1 MWWPAIGGLVIGI
14 GGWLDPRVLGV
25 GYDTIGGLL
34 LGHQSGALLASLLLA
49 KALVWAIALGS
60 GTSGGVLAPLLMMGG
75 AVGALVG
82 QHIPGVDGQLGAMVG
97 MAAMMGGTMR
107 SPLTGTLFLLEL
119 THDLD
124 ALPALLLGTVAA
136 LAITVL
142 TLPRSILT
150 EKLARRGR
158 HIARDYA
165 VDVFELTRVADV
177 MDRQVPVV
185 AAVTSIA
192 EVAARIDA
200 GDPGLCRRQAF
211 FVCGDDGA
219 FIGTVTRE
227 AVAKALADGCAG
239 PIIDLA
245 ERRDPCAFS
254 DETLHDASLR
264 MLKARAAR
272 MPVVSRDASDRLV
285 GYLGRAEILAARQ
298 RAHADEEG
306 REVRPQT
313 T

>member
-1 MWWPAIGGLVIGI
+1 LVIGI

-25 GYDTIGGLL
+25 GYDTIGSLL
-34 LGHQSGALLASLLLA
+34 LGQQSGALLASLLIA

-75 AVGALVG
+75 ALGGLVG
-82 QHIPGVDGQLGAMVG
+82 QWVPGVEGQLGAMVG

-119 THDLD
+119 THDLN

-177 MDRQVPVV
+177 MDRKAPVV
-185 AAVTSIA
+185 VAVTSIA
-192 EVAARIDA
+192 EVGARIDA
-200 GDPGLCRRQAF
+200 GDPALCRRQAF
-211 FVCGDDGA
+211 FVCDDDGA
-219 FIGTVTRE
+219 FVGTVTRE
-227 AVAKALADGCAG
+227 SVAKALADGSARSLV
-239 PIIDLA
+239 DLA
-245 ERRDPCAFS
+245 ERRAPCAFA

-272 MPVVSRDASDRLV
+272 MPVVSRESPARII

-298 RAHADEEG
+298 RAHAEEEA
-306 REVRPQT
+306 REGLLLRNLG
-313 T
+313 